1 MATMEPIVSPITRNY
16 TNLKHESDYT
26 LRASNY
32 KEQDGSPKF
41 IKNIELQ
48 SSPKD
53 LKVIEESYTSKHS
66 FIDK

>member
-41 IKNIELQ
+41 IKTEKSETPIVVFENSL
-48 SSPKD
+48 
-53 LKVIEESYTSKHS
+53 S
-66 FIDK
+66 FIL